1 MMATTQEQMEERRRK
16 LAVFDGDL
24 DRARSGYHV
33 GDGWASILDDL
44 VTDFSKIHDVGFL
57 SAHEK
62 WGHLRVS
69 YLYPGGRSNDVEAI
83 VKRAADR
90 AQVTCWYCGKPG
102 KLKQERWWRV
112 RCEEHWSSV
121 E

>member
-1 MMATTQEQMEERRRK
+1 MTVMTQKQMEKRRRQ

-44 VTDFSKIHDVGFL
+44 VTDFSQINDLGFL

-69 YLYPGGRSNDVEAI
+69 YIYSGERKDDVEAI

-90 AQVTCWYCGKPG
+90 CLVSCWYCGQTG
-102 KLKQERWWRV
+102 ILKQERWWRV
-112 RCEEHWSSV
+112 RCDDHWSA

>member
-1 MMATTQEQMEERRRK
+1 MVMTQEQIGERRRR
-16 LAVFDGDL
+16 LAVYDGDL
-24 DRARSGYHV
+24 ERARSGYHV
-33 GDGWASILDDL
+33 GDGWHAILDDL
-44 VTDFSKIHDVGFL
+44 VRDFAEVVDLGFL

-69 YLYPGGRSNDVEAI
+69 YLYIGDRKDEVEVI

-90 AQVTCWYCGKPG
+90 ALVSCWYCGQPG

-112 RCEEHWSSV
+112 RCEEHWSA